1 MKIKNFA
8 RKPNSVLRSPTRRT
22 PHNSKIS
29 SSEKANTIIMASTSE
44 TTITRMINHVLDT
57 SEKIVNVVE
66 EGISILMKGE
76 ASSVNGKT
84 STERSIPDDFGDEEM
99 RMRSSPLEGVAD
111 SVLSNIMKGQVRG
124 LGDDSVLLRIF

>member
-1 MKIKNFA
+1 
-8 RKPNSVLRSPTRRT
+8 
-22 PHNSKIS
+22 
-29 SSEKANTIIMASTSE
+29 
-44 TTITRMINHVLDT
+44 MINHVLDT